1 MKSNPTPHSLMRA
14 LSGFFVSLFGI
25 LGWLFQSI
33 LHILTCGLLL
43 CGLIGLLIYAK
54 VRPELD
60 HCREVAYDKLAQMQR
75 QDFSMLSDTEIYDK
89 NDQLIGL
96 INAGHYEYVPISQ
109 ISMNLQN
116 AYIAQEDRRFK
127 SHTGVDWI
135 ATFRAGLALIKN
147 RGEITQGGSTITQQL
162 AKNLYFSQEK
172 TMNRKAAEVFLAL
185 ELERNYTKDEI
196 LELYVNSIY
205 FGDGYYNVGEASE
218 GYFGKPVAK
227 MNDYECTLLAGV
239 PNAPSKYAP
248 SKNLALAEKRQKK
261 VISRMEACGYL
272 TKEDTT
278 LMSAELVAMN

>member
-1 MKSNPTPHSLMRA
+1 MMRGKRIAGWVFAFACTVMAGCGFSLAAEGYGLYKNAVQTVSLEEKVNEIRSRESFTSLEEMPETYVQAVVAVEDHRFYEHFGLDLIAIGRA
-14 LSGFFVSLFGI
+14 LV
-25 LGWLFQSI
+25 
-33 LHILTCGLLL
+33 
-43 CGLIGLLIYAK
+43 
-54 VRPELD
+54 
-60 HCREVAYDKLAQMQR
+60 
-75 QDFSMLSDTEIYDK
+75 
-89 NDQLIGL
+89 NDIK
-96 INAGHYEYVPISQ
+96 AGRYV
-109 ISMNLQN
+109 
-116 AYIAQEDRRFK
+116 E
-127 SHTGVDWI
+127 
-135 ATFRAGLALIKN
+135 
-147 RGEITQGGSTITQQL
+147 GGSTITQQL

-172 TMNRKAAEVFLAL
+172 SMNRKAAEVFLAL

-218 GYFGKPVAK
+218 GYFGKPAAK